1 MRRAVG
7 RDNRDGGG
15 PSLASGEMYSYS
27 LRRVKQ
33 GMDPGDALASSRA
46 LSNLASNADDVWSL
60 LAIAALAQPLPHTEL
75 LAGPAFSKW
84 VMDPEPQ
91 RTPAAPSTGRRAGG
105 RPRPR

>member
-46 LSNLASNADDVWSL
+46 LSNLAAAGVVARQVAADAVREL
-60 LAIAALAQPLPHTEL
+60 ALARGAL
-75 LAGPAFSKW
+75 L
-84 VMDPEPQ
+84 
-91 RTPAAPSTGRRAGG
+91 
-105 RPRPR
+105 